1 MENAASRPKNS
12 EQVSRRKFIKY
23 SGAVGAA
30 AVGIF
35 AFPVGTQLV
44 EALSPG
50 TTKVIQLDPLRKIA
64 SLDDLVEGEP
74 LDFQY
79 PSEEHSNFIVKLGSV
94 ALDGVGPDKDVV
106 AFNYLCSHMGCPLNG
121 TYRHDYSM
129 LGPCPCHFSRFD
141 LSKNGLLILGQAT
154 QSLPQIVLE
163 VRESE
168 IYAIGVM
175 GLLYGLWNNLNETV
189 E

>member
-1 MENAASRPKNS
+1 MSS
-12 EQVSRRKFIKY
+12 EQVSRRKFMKY
-23 SGAVGAA
+23 SGAAGAA

-35 AFPVGTQLV
+35 AFPPGIQLV
-44 EALSPG
+44 EALTPG
-50 TTKVIQLDPLRKIA
+50 TTRVIREYSPLRIS

-74 LDFQY
+74 LDFHY

-94 ALDGVGPDKDVV
+94 ALDGVGPDKDIV

-129 LGPCPCHFSRFD
+129 LGPCPCHYSRFD

-163 VRESE
+163 VGESE